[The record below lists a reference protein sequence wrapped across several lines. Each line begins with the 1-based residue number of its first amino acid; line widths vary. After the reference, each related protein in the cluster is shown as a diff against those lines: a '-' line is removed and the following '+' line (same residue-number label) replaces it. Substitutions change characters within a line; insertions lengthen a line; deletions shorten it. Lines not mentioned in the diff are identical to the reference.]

1 MKKLTIRLV
10 STLTQP
16 TLVYWLA
23 EVSEVLQRTYD
34 NQVCSIARALEV
46 VGERWSLLIVRDALL
61 GLRRFEQ
68 FQDSL
73 GIARN
78 VLANRLS
85 RLVAAGVFERVAY
98 QQRPERFDY
107 RLTSMGRELFV
118 PVLALMQWGDEHL
131 AGSAGPPR
139 LAQHAV
145 CGGDLRTGLI
155 CQQCQLPVPAEQTQV
170 VPGPGQRP
178 YG

>member
-1 MKKLTIRLV
+1 MR
-10 STLTQP
+10 
-16 TLVYWLA
+16 
-23 EVSEVLQRTYD
+23 EVTEVLQRTYD
-34 NQVCSIARALEV
+34 DQVCSIARALEV

-85 RLVAAGVFERVAY
+85 RLVAAGVFERVPY
-98 QQRPERFDY
+98 QQRPERYDY
-107 RLTSMGRELFV
+107 RLTPMGRQLFV

-131 AGSAGPPR
+131 AGPAGPPR
-139 LAQHAV
+139 LAQHAG
-145 CGGDLRTGLI
+145 CGGELRTGLI
-155 CQQCQLPVPAEQTQV
+155 CQQCQRPVPAEQVQV
-170 VPGPGQRP
+170 VPGPGQPLTGVGGHVRAH
-178 YG
+178 

>member
-1 MKKLTIRLV
+1 M
-10 STLTQP
+10 
-16 TLVYWLA
+16 
-23 EVSEVLQRTYD
+23 LQRTYD

-85 RLVAAGVFERVAY
+85 RLVATGVLERVAY

-107 RLTSMGRELFV
+107 RLTSMGRQLFV

-145 CGGDLRTGLI
+145 CGADLRTGLI
-155 CQQCQLPVPAEQTQV
+155 CQQCQHPVPAEQVQV
-170 VPGPGQRP
+170 VSGPGQRP
-178 YG
+178 CR

>member
-10 STLTQP
+10 SSLTQP
-16 TLVYWLA
+16 TLVYWLG

-85 RLVAAGVFERVAY
+85 RLVAAGVLERVAY

-107 RLTSMGRELFV
+107 RLTSMGRQLFV

-131 AGSAGPPR
+131 TGSAGPPR

-155 CQQCQLPVPAEQTQV
+155 CQQCQLPVPAEQVQI

-178 YG
+178 CG